1 MTEALSVHG
10 IGIECEFLIH
20 LDVTSIREEQLNKYD
35 DVAKIPKG
43 MKILV
48 PLSKLSIAT
57 INSGVLDE
65 LWSYLTSSDFRVA
78 ISEINYDEEVTS
90 LILNFQSK
98 IDKRRTKID
107 NMMRMRGTVTFDN
120 LMDLVTLYNEI
131 ITLDDDDIKI
141 DYNDYYLIFI
151 KSVKSMND
159 EFQKH
164 IFNHY
169 RTIPEILK
177 RNITYES
184 FVNLDDIVYEDESFI
199 CFDGFEV
206 KTSDP
211 RVKVEEAIEEI
222 KTLRNGILI
231 KFQEAFGPFLSDY
244 IFFGDE
250 PSNYP
255 YVMSLFDI
263 RIDIGKVCHEY
274 FGSYHLN
281 ITLPLPDDVRL
292 QTFQQ
297 VHVQMMKAIQL
308 IEPLLLAVFTAPM
321 LGSFNDDHEYFES
334 GFRLI
339 FAYGNMLTT
348 HIHQDMYYTCG
359 KQLEDRYH
367 LICPLLREVY
377 QKLPFPP
384 SMKEALYTITG
395 ADFRINSDLY
405 KPDRRPDGLFGFEF
419 RMLDLFRLDDLYHII
434 IFLYMLAE
442 YLKSAGINITESIID
457 IFQTDELHDSISNQ
471 IVGIINEGWNAP
483 IEPTYRRIITSLLNI
498 PIPDTAV
505 NCYDV
510 LEVLSR
516 YVQRECEILLHEGR
530 LQYLPHVI
538 YSYPTKFAMPNPNK
552 RMYEIFLKFQVPD
565 IDTITRELTRVEEG
579 TELTKDIFTERIRE
593 KFNMQVG
600 ERYTIDED
608 IDDLYQYAKTL
619 SGGYPRSIYLT
630 TKPYK

>member
-1 MTEALSVHG
+1 MNTNIAGNIDNIFTNPLYMAEARTVHG
-10 IGIECEFLIH
+10 IGIECEFLIY
-20 LDVTSIREEQLNKYD
+20 LDVTSIRERLNEYD
-35 DVAKIPKG
+35 NVARIPEG
-43 MKILV
+43 MKILA
-48 PLSKLSIAT
+48 PLNKLDFTT
-57 INSGVLDE
+57 INPSVVDE
-65 LWSYLTSSDFRVA
+65 LSAYFASPNF
-78 ISEINYDEEVTS
+78 SEINYDVEIS
-90 LILNFQSK
+90 NLISNFQYE
-98 IDKRRTKID
+98 INERDTNID
-107 NMMRMRGTVTFDN
+107 NMMGMYGIVTFNN
-120 LMDLVTLYNEI
+120 LMDLAKLYYDITVPYSVREI
-131 ITLDDDDIKI
+131 SNVYYSIFKNSDKLDNDAFSDHI
-141 DYNDYYLIFI
+141 YN
-151 KSVKSMND
+151 
-159 EFQKH
+159 H
-164 IFNHY
+164 INN
-169 RTIPEILK
+169 I
-177 RNITYES
+177 RNIIKRHTTNKS
-184 FVNLDDIVYEDESFI
+184 FVNIDDIAHHYENFI
-199 CFDGFEV
+199 CFNGFEV
-206 KTSDP
+206 KTSNP
-211 RVKVEEAIEEI
+211 RVRVEEAIKEI
-222 KTLRNGILI
+222 KTLKIGILNE
-231 KFQEAFGPFLSDY
+231 FQKAFGPMFDS

-250 PSNYP
+250 LSNYP
-255 YVMSLFDI
+255 YVMSLFDK
-263 RIDIGKVCHEY
+263 RIDIGNVCHEY

-281 ITLPLPDDVRL
+281 ITLPLSDSVSLR
-292 QTFQQ
+292 TFQQ

-419 RMLDLFRLDDLYHII
+419 RMLDLFRPDDLYHII

-471 IVGIINEGWNAP
+471 IVGIIHEGWNTP

-538 YSYPTKFAMPNPNK
+538 Y
-552 RMYEIFLKFQVPD
+552 
-565 IDTITRELTRVEEG
+565 
-579 TELTKDIFTERIRE
+579 
-593 KFNMQVG
+593 
-600 ERYTIDED
+600 
-608 IDDLYQYAKTL
+608 
-619 SGGYPRSIYLT
+619 
-630 TKPYK
+630 